1 MDLRFVDL
9 DSYMLFTNISGGIS
23 GTTAKRNCQAVFLQ
37 SLSTLLESSDLNL
50 DLGYLGHFEPMHELH
65 VRSD

>member
-1 MDLRFVDL
+1 MDL

-23 GTTAKRNCQAVFLQ
+23 GLQ
-37 SLSTLLESSDLNL
+37 PKEIVKQFSYKVYLLFWNPSDPNL

>member
-23 GTTAKRNCQAVFLQ
+23 GLQ
-37 SLSTLLESSDLNL
+37 PKEIVKQFSYKVYLLFWNPVTRIWILDTSDILSQCMN
-50 DLGYLGHFEPMHELH
+50 YM
-65 VRSD
+65 